1 MLSALYLSI
10 RVSYLMIYSKRERQ
24 RKIAEMAPVV
34 RIFATIFCVIALI
47 YILPLESIS
56 HNSFDVILLSLQ
68 LISILAVLVF
78 FTIGFEEFRGKLT
91 DGRSG
96 EPIALDYVT
105 LLGSC
110 IFLSL
115 IILVTGGNESHFK
128 ILFLPTILFYTVR
141 FGLSWGMAASGMAAF
156 TLTAA
161 NLLSVFQHKGLNLE
175 LDIIYVGVF
184 FLTSWLVG
192 TMVEMEWAISDR
204 LSSQVNR
211 DDLTGFYN
219 YRFLQEELKRKVKEE
234 KTAPFALIKIDL
246 DYFKYYNEV
255 HGYQAGDRLLIE
267 VAEKIVDV
275 VGGSGKVFRHGSDE
289 FVVIMEHGDN
299 KKALE
304 MAEKI
309 RRGIKD
315 NFTISSPDDY
325 WEHELT
331 VSLGLA
337 FYPADGTTG
346 EEILTKADQ
355 ALYKAKEISGN
366 KVEAYFSV
374 LEYIKSHLEESEKEA
389 FNKLG
394 AFLAIIN
401 AKDHYT
407 YGHSERV
414 LIYASI
420 IASLIGVPLQAKKYL
435 QYGAYLHDIGKIEI
449 DRAILNHPGG
459 LDKDDWKIIKK
470 HPLWGADI
478 ARQIRVLAP
487 AIPAILFHHE
497 RYDGMGYPFN
507 LSGKEIPLEGRIMA
521 LADAFDAMTV
531 DRPYRR
537 AISYEEAI
545 VEIGKN
551 KMTQFDPSLVDLF
564 TDFLKQ
570 YQGVHEIL
578 TPEVKNEYLL

>member
-1 MLSALYLSI
+1 
-10 RVSYLMIYSKRERQ
+10 
-24 RKIAEMAPVV
+24 
-34 RIFATIFCVIALI
+34 
-47 YILPLESIS
+47 
-56 HNSFDVILLSLQ
+56 
-68 LISILAVLVF
+68 
-78 FTIGFEEFRGKLT
+78 
-91 DGRSG
+91 
-96 EPIALDYVT
+96 
-105 LLGSC
+105 
-110 IFLSL
+110 
-115 IILVTGGNESHFK
+115 
-128 ILFLPTILFYTVR
+128 
-141 FGLSWGMAASGMAAF
+141 
-156 TLTAA
+156 
-161 NLLSVFQHKGLNLE
+161 
-175 LDIIYVGVF
+175 
-184 FLTSWLVG
+184 
-192 TMVEMEWAISDR
+192 
-204 LSSQVNR
+204 
-211 DDLTGFYN
+211 
-219 YRFLQEELKRKVKEE
+219 
-234 KTAPFALIKIDL
+234 
-246 DYFKYYNEV
+246 
-255 HGYQAGDRLLIE
+255 
-267 VAEKIVDV
+267 
-275 VGGSGKVFRHGSDE
+275 
-289 FVVIMEHGDN
+289 
-299 KKALE
+299 

>member
-1 MLSALYLSI
+1 
-10 RVSYLMIYSKRERQ
+10 
-24 RKIAEMAPVV
+24 
-34 RIFATIFCVIALI
+34 
-47 YILPLESIS
+47 
-56 HNSFDVILLSLQ
+56 
-68 LISILAVLVF
+68 
-78 FTIGFEEFRGKLT
+78 
-91 DGRSG
+91 
-96 EPIALDYVT
+96 
-105 LLGSC
+105 
-110 IFLSL
+110 
-115 IILVTGGNESHFK
+115 
-128 ILFLPTILFYTVR
+128 
-141 FGLSWGMAASGMAAF
+141 MAASGMAAF